1 MQRSLDNP
9 PGTKIA
15 KRVAKVRGVDWKT
28 LHFHGGELT
37 RAARHRQHRRMAF
50 AEATRDQSFVGQV
63 YQCEAAQ
70 RLLTNQLIDNAAL
83 TAAKGGS

>member
-37 RAARHRQHRRMAF
+37 RAARHRQHRRVAF
-50 AEATRDQSFVGQV
+50 AATRRVNI
-63 YQCEAAQ
+63 
-70 RLLTNQLIDNAAL
+70 LTLMNQYIDNATLAHAP
-83 TAAKGGS
+83 TMGVET